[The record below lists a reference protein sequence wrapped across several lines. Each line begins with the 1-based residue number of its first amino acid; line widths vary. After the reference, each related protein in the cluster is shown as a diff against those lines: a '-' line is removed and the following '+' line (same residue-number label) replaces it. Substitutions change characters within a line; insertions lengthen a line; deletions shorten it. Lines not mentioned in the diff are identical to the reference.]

1 MLNVG
6 WVRFFCVAIKTG
18 YQLRNGNEITC
29 TFNAEFL
36 FVFEAHS
43 RLRNYLCNKED
54 GQKDK
59 LNAHVIKFTFLNT
72 GQRVTRR
79 VGNLFCPP

>member
-1 MLNVG
+1 MPEYLH
-6 WVRFFCVAIKTG
+6 
-18 YQLRNGNEITC
+18 RNGNEITC
-29 TFNAEFL
+29 AFNAGFL

-59 LNAHVIKFTFLNT
+59 LKAHVIKFTFYST
-72 GQRVTRR
+72 APIISHVFSG
-79 VGNLFCPP
+79 